1 MKSSH
6 GSVTGWLHALQD
18 GDREGAQQLWDRFSR
33 RLLALAR
40 QNLHDAPRG
49 LADEEDVA
57 LSAFDSFCRA
67 AEKGRLAALD
77 DRGGLWQ
84 LLVVMVIRKAI
95 DYRNHERRQKRGG
108 GLTLAPLPAG
118 SEAADLQ
125 ELLSR
130 EPGPALAAMAAEECR
145 RLLHLL
151 GKAELKTLALLRVEG
166 YTNEEIA
173 QRVGCTRQTVQRRLR
188 LIRQIWEQEVR

>member
-67 AEKGRLAALD
+67 AEKGRLSALD

-108 GLTLAPLPAG
+108 GQTSPLPAD
-118 SEAADLQ
+118 SAAEGLK
-125 ELLSR
+125 ELLCR
-130 EPGPALAAMAAEECR
+130 EPGPELAAMAAEECR

-151 GKAELKTLALLRVEG
+151 GKADLRTIALLRVEG

-173 QRVGCTRQTVQRRLR
+173 GRLGCTRQTVQRRLR
-188 LIRQIWEQEVR
+188 LIRQIWEQEVQ